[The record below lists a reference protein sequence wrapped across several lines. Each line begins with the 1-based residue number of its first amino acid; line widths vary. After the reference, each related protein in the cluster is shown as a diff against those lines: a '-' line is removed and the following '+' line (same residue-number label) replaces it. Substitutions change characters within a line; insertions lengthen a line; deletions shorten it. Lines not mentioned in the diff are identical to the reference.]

1 MKILIA
7 AIHPPVSSGR
17 YMAWAFQRLGHQVLS
32 VGPTVGGNVW
42 NMHIHAK
49 YNWSPNF
56 EVQKE
61 LIGHA
66 LDLTDNWIEL
76 EKLFR
81 PDLVLTIDSQFS
93 VKMGRSDIP
102 HALFGVDNHLSEYRI
117 DNVEWDQMFLAHST
131 GFRMD
136 EKNVQW
142 LPCAYDPIHFTPSPI
157 AWEDR
162 EFDVCLVGWISPRR
176 AEVATAL
183 IDAGYKVKV
192 VTGLL
197 YEEFAAAYH
206 NARISLCVSVA
217 GDLAQRIFETSALHC
232 TILSDTC
239 VDFERVGFRPWEHY
253 VPFETVQEAVLMT
266 KKILAEPKLAKEIA
280 DNALAWV
287 QPHTWDAR
295 GENIL
300 NSIFKK

>member
-7 AIHPPVSSGR
+7 AIHPPASSAR
-17 YMAWAFQRLGHQVLS
+17 YMAWAFQRLGHEVLS
-32 VGPTVGGNVW
+32 VGPPIGGNVW
-42 NMHIHAK
+42 NLKIDSK
-49 YNWSPNF
+49 YNWIPNISAK
-56 EVQKE
+56 VE

-66 LDLTDNWIEL
+66 LDLTDGWDEL

-81 PDLVLTIDSQFS
+81 PDLVLTVDSHFT
-93 VKMGRSDIP
+93 VRMGRNDIP
-102 HALFGVDNHLSEYRI
+102 HVLFGVDNHLNEYRI
-117 DNVEWDQMFLAHST
+117 DDVQWDHMFLAHST
-131 GFRMD
+131 GFRMGE
-136 EKNVQW
+136 EKVHW
-142 LPCAYDPIHFTPSPI
+142 LPCAYDPVHFTPSPI

-176 AEVATAL
+176 AEVAMAL

-217 GDLAQRIFETSALHC
+217 GALAQRIFETSALHC
-232 TILSDTC
+232 TLLSDTC
-239 VDFERVGFRPWEHY
+239 ADFERVGFRPWEHY
-253 VPFETVQEAVLMT
+253 VPFDTAQDAVLMT
-266 KKILAEPKLAKEIA
+266 KKILAEPKLSLEIA
-280 DNALAWV
+280 DRALAWV

-295 GENIL
+295 GEYIL
-300 NSIFKK
+300 NSVFKP

>member
-102 HALFGVDNHLSEYRI
+102 HALFGVYNHLSE
-117 DNVEWDQMFLAHST
+117 
-131 GFRMD
+131 
-136 EKNVQW
+136 
-142 LPCAYDPIHFTPSPI
+142 
-157 AWEDR
+157 
-162 EFDVCLVGWISPRR
+162 
-176 AEVATAL
+176 
-183 IDAGYKVKV
+183 
-192 VTGLL
+192 
-197 YEEFAAAYH
+197 
-206 NARISLCVSVA
+206 
-217 GDLAQRIFETSALHC
+217 
-232 TILSDTC
+232 
-239 VDFERVGFRPWEHY
+239 
-253 VPFETVQEAVLMT
+253 
-266 KKILAEPKLAKEIA
+266 
-280 DNALAWV
+280 
-287 QPHTWDAR
+287 
-295 GENIL
+295 
-300 NSIFKK
+300 